1 MIRATGRRLLFLLL
15 ITGLPSGLALT
26 AAPTA
31 AAARAQALPRVR
43 LIATG
48 GTIANRTGSRLSPA
62 ELVRLAPAID
72 RQARVDVEAFSNVSS
87 GQLSLEQWLQL
98 TKRVSAI
105 LADSDDDYAGVVVTS
120 GTDTLEELAYFLHLT
135 VRSEKPI
142 VVVGSMRPPD
152 AAVFDGAANL
162 VAAVR
167 VAAAAESR
175 GRGTLVVMN
184 EEIHG
189 ARDVTKVDA
198 QRLDAFQS
206 RDGRLGVVDADRIV
220 YARRGDKRGGAQSEF
235 DVQALTALPRVD
247 VLLTYQGAPGDLI
260 RAAVDNGAA
269 GIVLASAA
277 GGTSGSQ
284 LDGIRYATGRR
295 TVVVT
300 ATRTGAGRIVAQG
313 EPGRVMA
320 VPGTLAAEDLTPI
333 KGRILL
339 MLALSRTSDA
349 RDIQRMFREYSTS
362 PERLRS
368 GSPTTPEWFGNDSGV
383 VRAATA

>member
-72 RQARVDVEAFSNVSS
+72 WQARVDVEAFSNVSS

-349 RDIQRMFREYSTS
+349 RDIQRMFREY
-362 PERLRS
+362 
-368 GSPTTPEWFGNDSGV
+368 
-383 VRAATA
+383 